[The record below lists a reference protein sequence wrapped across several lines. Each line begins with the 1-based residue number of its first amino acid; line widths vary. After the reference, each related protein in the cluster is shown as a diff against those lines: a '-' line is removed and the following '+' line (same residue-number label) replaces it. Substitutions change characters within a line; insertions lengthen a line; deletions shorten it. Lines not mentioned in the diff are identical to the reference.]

1 MSRDMRAWAEKNI
14 QPEKIRIVAEHV
26 KRLIDGGTV
35 TEDRVMDHTIHHI
48 PKPILVCEHP
58 DELGDEIVDGNH
70 TYVATAL
77 SWASAVEQGLLSPSV
92 TPFVVGY
99 GLRSVQW
106 RRFLVSAPSCEA
118 EDKLTK
124 LQYMQPLT
132 VSGNNRWQE
141 KLAQSKTEYPSSL
154 IGVDF
159 SAWLPIPRC
168 QVFDAVDFMIGD
180 VGQDPDQPSFWIDVV
195 HAGGFDQGVG
205 DSRGFAAAF

>member
-1 MSRDMRAWAEKNI
+1 MAVNRQERRKANSGKPKSVVAITCEIFSTPNLGDREVHLDVGKMRAWAEKNI

-58 DELGDEIVDGNH
+58 DGLGDEIVDGSH

-99 GLRSVQW
+99 GLRPAQW
-106 RRFLVSAPSCEA
+106 RRFLVSASQ
-118 EDKLTK
+118 L
-124 LQYMQPLT
+124 
-132 VSGNNRWQE
+132 
-141 KLAQSKTEYPSSL
+141 
-154 IGVDF
+154 
-159 SAWLPIPRC
+159 
-168 QVFDAVDFMIGD
+168 
-180 VGQDPDQPSFWIDVV
+180 
-195 HAGGFDQGVG
+195 
-205 DSRGFAAAF
+205 RGRG